1 MYLGIRKVGISTNK
15 GNMYDVIVIGG
26 GAAGLMA
33 AGIAA
38 RNGKKALLI
47 EKMEKC
53 GRKIRITGKGRCNLT
68 NIKPRRDFLA
78 KIKANADFFSY
89 AYDSFDNQ
97 ALIDFF
103 RSEGVKLTIE
113 RGGRVFPTS
122 EKAHDIANAMIDFA
136 AEAGAEIMINTTVT
150 AIRTLGDKIYGVKVR
165 TKNGFERNIEAANVI
180 ICTGGITYP
189 ATGSTGDGYGFA
201 HDLGH
206 DIEELRPSLVP
217 LLSDSEFAA
226 AIQGTMLKN
235 TGVKLI
241 VDGETVADEFG
252 ELSFSSRGIEGP
264 VTLRLSRMAVDAL
277 IEGRDVRLSLDLK
290 TALDAPTLSARIDRE
305 LAEMQPAQPLSD
317 LLRKL
322 MPKPLIAP
330 FIVMLGTVSTLPV
343 RDMDEGLKAHVI
355 ALLKNIEVPI
365 TDYGTFEE
373 AVVTAGGISVG
384 GVDPRTMQSK
394 LVKGLY
400 FAGEVLDID
409 ADTGGYNLQVAFSTG
424 WLAGQLKK

>member
-1 MYLGIRKVGISTNK
+1 
-15 GNMYDVIVIGG
+15 MYDVIVIGG

-33 AGIAA
+33 AGVAA

-68 NIKPRRDFLA
+68 NVKPREEFLA
-78 KIKANADFFSY
+78 KIKANPDFFSY
-89 AYDSFDNQ
+89 AYDSFNNH
-97 ALIDFF
+97 ALIKFF
-103 RSEGVKLTIE
+103 RDEGVKLTIE

-136 AEAGAEIMINTTVT
+136 AEAGAEIMLNTTVT
-150 AIRTLGDKIYGVKVR
+150 AINTLGNKIYGVKVL
-165 TKNGFERNIEAANVI
+165 TKKRFERNIEAPNVI
-180 ICTGGITYP
+180 LCTGGMSYP

-201 HDLGH
+201 HGLGH
-206 DIEELRPSLVP
+206 RIEELRPSLVP
-217 LLSDSEFAA
+217 LLSNSEFARS
-226 AIQGTMLKN
+226 IHGTTLKN

-241 VDGETVADEFG
+241 IDGETAAEEFG

-277 IEGRDVRLSLDLK
+277 IDGKNVRLSLDLK
-290 TALDAPTLSARIDRE
+290 TALDKPTLSARIDRE
-305 LAEMQPAQPLSD
+305 LAGMNQNQPLSD

-322 MPKPLIAP
+322 MPKPLVAP
-330 FIVMLGTVSTLPV
+330 FALMSGSVSTLPL
-343 RDMDEGLKAHVI
+343 RNMTEEIKERI
-355 ALLKNIEVPI
+355 ISLLKDIEIPI
-365 TDYGTFEE
+365 SDYGTFDE
-373 AVVTAGGISVG
+373 AVVTAGGISVDEI
-384 GVDPRTMQSK
+384 DPQTMQSK
-394 LVKGLY
+394 LIKGLY